1 MNGESAA
8 PTLLDD
14 EALDYLGRL
23 AERIE
28 YSPGETILRQ
38 GDIGTAFWVILEGE
52 VDVLLRS
59 TTEPDQ
65 SLFRLGP
72 RETFGELAILRSA
85 PIGADVVAVTQATVL
100 RYPGEY
106 LPTALAECNPLRHSL
121 LSRMA
126 QNVHRSTSQALN
138 LEKQTRALADLY
150 QAALPADAMIG
161 NSARMRSVGK
171 KIEQAAVAR
180 RLVLISGEFGTG
192 KLLAARMIHSE
203 SGRDNAPLISV
214 DCRELSARDANRL
227 LFGTGTASDADL
239 SAERF
244 GALHLAHGGTLVL
257 RGIEALNADTQ
268 LELALHFAAEREV
281 EVRPFP
287 DVRIVATI
295 DTNACG
301 ADHGCLETELREQI
315 GTVIEIPT
323 LAERPRDIVPLSRT
337 FLAEIDQSG
346 RLHLTSSAE
355 QALVSLKY
363 RHRNVAEL
371 RSVIELAVRVAD
383 GDEIRAEH
391 IFSGFD
397 GERPIGFEISS
408 FWLVRWLVRGGG
420 LRVARIAV
428 AAFFVGMAVICLAAS
443 RSAAAESA
451 NAAVWMLWEP
461 FVFGLFLLVGTVW
474 CTVCP
479 LSTGGRI
486 VQRWFSLDRPPPA
499 WILRAGS
506 WLSAAGFVLI
516 LWSEEFFHM
525 VENPFPTGILLLA
538 LIGSSVVCCVI
549 WQREVWCRHLCPL
562 GRLGVALSPVAPLTV
577 AARQSICAS
586 TCTTHDC
593 YKGND
598 ELPGCPVW
606 HHPQLVS
613 EAHRCKTCLICLQ
626 SCPHGSAGL
635 YLRPR
640 VRSAWHLASTESYLV
655 PFALT
660 VFFLSPMIILIQ
672 RGGVFAD
679 PLWLS
684 IGCWS
689 SLLAAALV
697 SPILSPAIQERGH
710 STALAA
716 AAACSLL
723 VLGWGPLMAYEM
735 GHIPFLESL
744 VVVAQPDTWW
754 AHWPGPAVTIMSL
767 IRVAWV
773 VFGAVLSATIL
784 WNANGT
790 ARKAGVEI
798 RVSGWTA
805 LIVVCTIY
813 TFGMLWLVT

>member
-1 MNGESAA
+1 M
-8 PTLLDD
+8 LDD
-14 EALDYLGRL
+14 EALGYLGRL
-23 AERIE
+23 GEKIE
-28 YSPGETILRQ
+28 YGPGETILRQ
-38 GDIGTAFWVILEGE
+38 GETGTAFWVILEGE
-52 VDVLLRS
+52 IHVVLRS
-59 TTEPDQ
+59 DDGADQ
-65 SLFRLGP
+65 RLFLLGP
-72 RETFGELAILRSA
+72 GETFGELAILRSA

-106 LPTALAECNPLRHSL
+106 LPTALAECESLRHSL

-126 QNVHRSTSQALN
+126 HNVHRSTSQALN
-138 LEKQTRALADLY
+138 LYKQTRALADLY
-150 QAALPADAMIG
+150 QAALPTDAMIG

-171 KIEQAAVAR
+171 RITQAAEGHRPA
-180 RLVLISGEFGTG
+180 LISGEFGTG
-192 KLLAARMIHSE
+192 KLLAARMVHAE
-203 SGRDNAPLISV
+203 SGRHDAPLISV

-227 LFGTGTASDADL
+227 LFGTASASDAEL

-244 GALHLAHGGTLVL
+244 GALHLAHGGSLVL
-257 RGIEALNADTQ
+257 RGIEVLSADTQ
-268 LELALHFAAEREV
+268 VELARHFEAERDV
-281 EVRPFP
+281 EARPFP
-287 DVRIVATI
+287 DVRIIATI

-301 ADHGCLETELREQI
+301 ADHACLEKELREQF
-315 GTVIEIPT
+315 GTAIAIPT
-323 LAERPRDIVPLSRT
+323 LAERPRDIVPLANT
-337 FLAEIDQSG
+337 FLQEIESG
-346 RLHLTSSAE
+346 SHLRLTSSAE

-371 RSVIELAVRVAD
+371 RSVIELAARVAD

-397 GERPIGFEISS
+397 GERPIGFEISG

-420 LRVARIAV
+420 LRVARTAV
-428 AAFFVGMAVICLAAS
+428 AVFFVGMAVICLAAS
-443 RSAAAESA
+443 RSVAAESA

-461 FVFGLFLLVGTVW
+461 IVFGLFLLVGAVW

-479 LSTGGRI
+479 LSTGGRT

-499 WILRAGS
+499 WILRTGV

-516 LWSEEFFHM
+516 LWSETFFNM
-525 VENPFPTGILLLA
+525 VENPFPTGILLLG
-538 LIGSSVVCCVI
+538 LIGSAVVCCVL

-598 ELPGCPVW
+598 NVPGCPVW

-613 EAHRCKTCLICLQ
+613 EAHRCKTCLTCLQ

-640 VRSAWHLASTESYLV
+640 VRSAWHLVGAESYLV

-660 VFFLSPMIILIQ
+660 IFFLSPMLILIQ

-684 IGCWS
+684 LGCWS
-689 SLLAAALV
+689 SLPAAALA
-697 SPILSPAIQERGH
+697 SPLLSSAIQERGH

-716 AAACSLL
+716 AAACALL

-735 GHIPFLESL
+735 GHIPFFESL
-744 VVVAQPDTWW
+744 VVTAQPDTWW
-754 AHWPGPAVTIMSL
+754 AHWPGPAVTVMSL
-767 IRVAWV
+767 IRVGWV
-773 VFGAVLSATIL
+773 VFASVLSATIL

-790 ARKAGVEI
+790 ARKSGVEI
-798 RVSGWTA
+798 RISGWTA

-813 TFGMLWLVT
+813 TFGMLWLVV

>member
-1 MNGESAA
+1 MTSEGSTPA
-8 PTLLDD
+8 LLDD
-14 EALDYLGRL
+14 EALDYLGRIG
-23 AERIE
+23 EKIE
-28 YSPGETILRQ
+28 YAPGEIILRQ
-38 GDIGTAFWVILEGE
+38 GETGTSFWVILEGE

-59 TTEPDQ
+59 ATDSDQ
-65 SLFRLGP
+65 SLLKLGP

-85 PIGADVVAVTQATVL
+85 PIGADVVAISQTIVL
-100 RYPGEY
+100 RYPGEH
-106 LPTALAECNPLRHSL
+106 LPTALAECTSLRHSL
-121 LSRMA
+121 LSQMA
-126 QNVHRSTSQALN
+126 NNVHRRTTEAMSLY
-138 LEKQTRALADLY
+138 KQTRALADLY
-150 QAALPADAMIG
+150 HRALPADAMIG
-161 NSARMRSVGK
+161 NSARMRAVSR
-171 KIEQAAVAR
+171 KIEEASNSR
-180 RLVLISGEFGTG
+180 RPVLITGESGTG
-192 KLLAARMIHSE
+192 KLLAARMMHAAS
-203 SGRDNAPLISV
+203 SRNNAPLIAV
-214 DCRELSARDANRL
+214 DCRELSVRDANRL
-227 LFGTGTASDADL
+227 LFGTGKASDAEL

-244 GALHLAHGGTLVL
+244 GALHLAHGGSLVL
-257 RGIEALNADTQ
+257 RGIEALSADTQ
-268 LELALHFAAEREV
+268 RELAHHFEAEREV
-281 EVRPFP
+281 ETRPFP
-287 DVRIVATI
+287 DVRVIATI
-295 DTNACG
+295 DTNVG
-301 ADHGCLETELREQI
+301 GPGLSSIGDELRGQL
-315 GTVIEIPT
+315 GTIIEIPP
-323 LAERPRDIVPLSRT
+323 LAERPRDIVPLAKT
-337 FLAEIDQSG
+337 FLLETDRSSQL
-346 RLHLTSSAE
+346 RLTSSAE
-355 QALVSLKY
+355 KALVSLKY

-371 RSVIELAVRVAD
+371 RSVIELAARVAD

-420 LRVARIAV
+420 LRVARTTV
-428 AAFFVGMAVICLAAS
+428 AASFVGMAVICLAAS
-443 RSAAAESA
+443 HSAAAASA

-461 FVFGLFLLVGTVW
+461 VVFGLFLLVGTVW

-479 LSTGGRI
+479 LSTGGRA
-486 VQRWFSLDRPPPA
+486 VQRWYSLDRPPPA

-525 VENPFPTGILLLA
+525 EQNPFPTGILLFA
-538 LIGSSVVCCVI
+538 LIGSSVVCCVL

-562 GRLGVALSPVAPLTV
+562 GRLGTALSPVAPLTV

-598 ELPGCPVW
+598 RVPGCPVW

-613 EAHRCKTCLICLQ
+613 EAHRCKTCLTCLQ

-640 VRSAWHLASTESYLV
+640 LRSAWHLVGTESYLV

-660 VFFLSPMIILIQ
+660 IFFLSPILVLIQ
-672 RGGVFAD
+672 RGGVLAD

-684 IGCWS
+684 LGCWS
-689 SLLAAALV
+689 SLLAAALA

-744 VVVAQPDTWW
+744 VVLAEPGSWW
-754 AHWPGPAVTIMSL
+754 ARWPGPAVTVMS
-767 IRVAWV
+767 IVRVAWV
-773 VFGAVLSATIL
+773 VFAAALSATIL
-784 WNANGT
+784 WNANGV
-790 ARKAGVEI
+790 ARKSGIDI
-798 RVSGWTA
+798 RVSGWLL
-805 LIVVCTIY
+805 LIIICTVY
-813 TFGMLWLVT
+813 TFGMLWLVA